1 MKSGVNGMK
10 VLIEQIRKAHELAD
24 KSGYKQLRDMLK
36 EMLFYASGLHN
47 GLRFFEGDCGCEEE

>member
-1 MKSGVNGMK
+1 MKP
-10 VLIEQIRKAHELAD
+10 LIEQIKKAHELAD